1 MQILLI
7 ILYREGLLDEV
18 LSALVEMEI
27 TGAVVLDGTTMER
40 VLSEEVPIF
49 AGLWQNIGGGG
60 HVKTIVAAIPDR
72 GVLQPLVLHLE
83 EVGADF
89 TDPETGRIFSIPVD
103 FHLEPGADAGP

>member
-27 TGAVVLDGTTMER
+27 TGAIVLHGTTMEH

-49 AGLWQNIGGGG
+49 AGLLQNIGGGG
-60 HVKTIVAAIPDR
+60 HVKTIVAAIPNR
-72 GVLQPLVLHLE
+72 GILAPLVLHLS

-89 TDPETGRIFSIPVD
+89 TDPEIGKMFSIPVD
-103 FHLEPGADAGP
+103 FHPEPGADAGP